1 MSFFVIG
8 LLCMSR
14 KTPLSRIKK
23 IFISRNFT
31 NFTQSRFFRTKTSFV
46 RAFLRCPRKI
56 PIFTSQKPFFCRKL
70 YELSAKFS
78 HFYKPKAF
86 LLHKSFLNCHPKQ
99 LFSTLRLPFAP
110 SHNLLSAK
118 NTAVLLISALTP
130 YAVKPER
137 RTDSNHCRRYPETC
151 SFQHSRLPDE
161 RRSLSQKHRIDR
173 RFESWVAG
181 LRPACFLVT
190 FCTTQKVTIRSPL
203 QKVPRFCKHR
213 ISAQNNKFVQTN

>member
-14 KTPLSRIKK
+14 KNAFIANQK
-23 IFISRNFT
+23 ISLAESFT
-31 NFTQSRFFRTKTSFV
+31 NFTQSRFFTHKN
-46 RAFLRCPRKI
+46 
-56 PIFTSQKPFFCRKL
+56 FFCTCL
-70 YELSAKFS
+70 SSLSANNS
-78 HFYKPKAF
+78 HFHKSKAF
-86 LLHKSFLNCHPKQ
+86 LLYKPSLIVTQSTPFPPSAFHSHPAI
-99 LFSTLRLPFAP
+99 TYCPP
-110 SHNLLSAK
+110 K

-130 YAVKPER
+130 YAVTPEH

-203 QKVPRFCKHR
+203 QKVPRFSKPQ
-213 ISAQNNKFVQTN
+213 ISAPQ